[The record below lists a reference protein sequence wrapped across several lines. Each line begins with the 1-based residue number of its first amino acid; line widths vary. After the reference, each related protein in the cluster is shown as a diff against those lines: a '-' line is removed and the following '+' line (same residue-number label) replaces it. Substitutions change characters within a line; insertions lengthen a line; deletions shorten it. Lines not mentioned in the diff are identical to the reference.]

1 MPTQTFINLS
11 KEKKEKII
19 HFAIKEFASNPF
31 SEVSI
36 NKIIKNAKISRGS
49 FYTYFADKYDLLIY
63 LMDELKEKLIQ
74 NLQLHFEQN
83 QTNLEDIILEIHKNF
98 FDLCADEIYKK
109 FLTNVLIYFFGKA
122 EDEIM
127 RVKEKNQFPRNNSR
141 ILLLLDYTQ
150 FKHNSVDYIN
160 KTIDIVFA
168 ILNQVLFTSAIQKL
182 SYLESKE
189 LLKEYLIIANEGYRR
204 V

>member
-1 MPTQTFINLS
+1 MLVTPPS
-11 KEKKEKII
+11 II

-63 LMDELKEKLIQ
+63 LMDELKEKLIS
-74 NLQLHFEQN
+74 NLQLHFEEN
-83 QTNLEDIILEIHKNF
+83 KTNLDDIILTIHKHF

-127 RVKEKNQFPRNNSR
+127 RIKDNNQFSRDNSR
-141 ILLLLDYTQ
+141 ILLLLDHTKFNY
-150 FKHNSVDYIN
+150 S
-160 KTIDIVFA
+160 
-168 ILNQVLFTSAIQKL
+168 
-182 SYLESKE
+182 
-189 LLKEYLIIANEGYRR
+189 
-204 V
+204 